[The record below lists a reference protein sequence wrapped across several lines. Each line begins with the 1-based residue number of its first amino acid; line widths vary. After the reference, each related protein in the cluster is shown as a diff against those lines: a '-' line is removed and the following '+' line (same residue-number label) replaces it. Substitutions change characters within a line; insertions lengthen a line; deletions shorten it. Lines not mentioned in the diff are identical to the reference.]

1 MIAHVWSKRR
11 KIMNNRPVF
20 KITDSLDKLCVS
32 KLISSR
38 AATGLLYRFG
48 KDGIILDLMCAT
60 QRQLYSIPNMGDKC
74 VKEVIKFISDGNIAD
89 TISIPNSSNEEIE
102 KFITDTCSDEKRR
115 DVLKRHYLCDE
126 NVTAISKACHRAIP
140 TVQAIINHYQNNLI
154 GLMENGKFDDDL
166 SALYCIRTMV
176 THHRSRMMT
185 DNELTEEV
193 VDRVRQVILNKYI
206 RGELC

>member
-1 MIAHVWSKRR
+1 
-11 KIMNNRPVF
+11 MNNRPVF
-20 KITDSLDKLCVS
+20 KIMDSLDKLCVS
-32 KLISSR
+32 KLISPR

-48 KDGIILDLMCAT
+48 NDGIILDLLCVT

-74 VKEVIKFISDGNIAD
+74 VKEVIKFISDGNIVDDITA
-89 TISIPNSSNEEIE
+89 IPNSSNEEIE

-140 TVQAIINHYQNNLI
+140 TVRAIINHYQNNLI
-154 GLMENGKFDDDL
+154 WLMGNGKFDDDL

-185 DNELTEEV
+185 DNDLTEVV
-193 VDRVRQVILNKYI
+193 VDKVKQVILNKYI
-206 RGELC
+206 RCDLK